1 MMDGRMALI
10 AQREIAEL
18 HLCVHDIAQSTA
30 AHKTAMI
37 TAAAASRSAAD
48 IRSSEGDTV
57 AAGWA

>member
-1 MMDGRMALI
+1 
-10 AQREIAEL
+10 L